1 MKLAVI
7 AANGQ
12 AGKAIVEE
20 AVKRGHEVTAI
31 VRSENKSQAES
42 IIKKDLFELTK
53 DDLTGFDAVISAFGA
68 YTPDTLPLH
77 SKSIEL
83 FNQLLAG
90 TQTRFLVV
98 GGAGSLYID
107 ETKTT
112 RLLDTSDFPEEFKS
126 LAKDQ
131 ADELDLLRTK
141 NNLNWTFVSPAV
153 DFIPDGEKTGNYILA
168 GEIFTTNEKGISQIS
183 YADYAI
189 GLVDELEKGHHIK
202 EHISLLGK

>member
-68 YTPDTLPLH
+68 VISAFGAYTPDTLPLH

-98 GGAGSLYID
+98 GGAESLYID

-112 RLLDTSDFPEEFKS
+112 RLLDTPDFPEEFKS
-126 LAKDQ
+126 LAKAQ

-141 NNLNWTFVSPAV
+141 NNLNWAFVSPAV
-153 DFIPDGEKTGNYILA
+153 DFIPDGEKTGNYIL
-168 GEIFTTNEKGISQIS
+168 
-183 YADYAI
+183 
-189 GLVDELEKGHHIK
+189 LLE
-202 EHISLLGK
+202 